1 MLARVAIVT
10 VAAAMSPSQT
20 IQVFSFLS
28 PVRILLLRSSSL
40 GHGVAHWSV
49 SLALS
54 HSLASLTR
62 LRTAATV
69 AFAISMGLSSAVCHA
84 SRYGCGS
91 SCGEP
96 GDEERGKGR
105 GKLWR
110 RLAAKCAHRAP
121 SSAVATDEDQ
131 GRKRET
137 RPVIREHRAGD
148 LVGSNLWSLRYRA
161 VTTETKEQKWFDLPV
176 VGWLTTSLC

>member
-1 MLARVAIVT
+1 
-10 VAAAMSPSQT
+10 MSPSQT

-62 LRTAATV
+62 LRTTGRSATV
-69 AFAISMGLSSAVCHA
+69 AFAISMGAVTVSSAVCHA

-96 GDEERGKGR
+96 GDGERGKGR
-105 GKLWR
+105 RKLWR

-121 SSAVATDEDQ
+121 SSAVAADEDQ

-148 LVGSNLWSLRYRA
+148 LVGSNVWSLRYRA
-161 VTTETKEQKWFDLPV
+161 VTTETKGQKWLDLPV